1 MKKFLAILILILT
14 FQTPSQAN
22 DIRDF
27 QIEGMSIG
35 DSALDYFS
43 EEEIIKYDID
53 SSEDKKFHRVLLLSS
68 EKYKKENYKAMF
80 VPLEIYDGMHIFI
93 NPDDKKYIIH
103 GMEGMLDFEND
114 ISNCKIKKKK
124 ILNKISKMFKNSK
137 RDDDNGKHP
146 QDKTGKSKTFRNFI
160 KISPS
165 SKYYELEL
173 GCYDW
178 AEEMGF
184 VDHFRISIVTD
195 EVNDMYEKIYS
206 N

>member
-1 MKKFLAILILILT
+1 MKKILGILVLGLLFLSA
-14 FQTPSQAN
+14 PSYAD
-22 DIRDF
+22 DIRNF
-27 QIEGMSIG
+27 QIEGMSVG
-35 DSALDYFS
+35 DSALDYLS

-53 SSEDKKFHRVLLLSS
+53 SSEDRKFHRVQLLSS
-68 EKYKKENYKAMF
+68 SV
-80 VPLEIYDGMHIFI
+80 VPLQIYDGMHIFI
-93 NPDDKKYIIH
+93 KPNDKKYIIH
-103 GMEGMLDFEND
+103 GIEGMLKFEND

-124 ILNKISKMFKNSK
+124 ILNEISEMFKNSK
-137 RDDDNGKHP
+137 RADKSEKHP
-146 QDKTGKSKTFRNFI
+146 QDKTGKSKIFRNFI
-160 KISPS
+160 KINPS

-184 VDHFRISIVTD
+184 VDHFRITIVTD